1 MLYRKG
7 ADPVVLDRV
16 AGELARCAREVD
28 TVRTDASRAVTAI
41 GRAWGGAD
49 ADRVADDWRRASAH
63 LTVLGTRLDDL
74 ASRLR
79 ENARAQRGASDA
91 TGGSG
96 APALPWPFG
105 GGGVPGF
112 PFAPTPGG
120 SQASE
125 PLAVQTRGTEPQP
138 IDLELAHLAQGV
150 YDGKGTDRFTPVAD
164 DDLRELGI
172 DPSRLTGPGG
182 FQAQVYRDADG
193 GYVLAFA
200 GTDPTSVSDWATNVQ
215 QGTGQLSAQHLQAI
229 RLAQSLGTAVGPD
242 HLVLTGHSLGG
253 GLASTAAA
261 ATGDPAVTFNAAGVH
276 PNTLLAA
283 AALGGS
289 HLGVAADQVRN
300 YHVRGELLTTLQ
312 NPLGSFVDHVP
323 FGIGDNALAPDALGT
338 QIALVPAAGPR
349 VSVSGWAALS
359 PVVGAIDI
367 ATDLGG
373 WSVHEHQAP
382 SVIDAME
389 ASTFF
394 GKQ

>member
-16 AGELARCAREVD
+16 AGELARCARDVD
-28 TVRTDASRAVTAI
+28 ALRADASRAVSAI

-49 ADRVADDWRRASAH
+49 ADRAADDWRRASAH
-63 LTVLGTRLDDL
+63 LSVLGTRLDDL

-79 ENARAQRGASDA
+79 ENARAQRGASAD
-91 TGGSG
+91 TRDSG

-105 GGGVPGF
+105 GGVPGF
-112 PFAPTPGG
+112 PFAPSRGG
-120 SQASE
+120 SEPSE
-125 PLAVQTRGTEPQP
+125 PLADQTRGTEPQP

-150 YDGKGTDRFTPVAD
+150 YDGEGTDRFAPVSA
-164 DDLRELGI
+164 DDLRALGV

-200 GTDPTSVSDWATNVQ
+200 GTDPTSVSDWATNLQ

-229 RLAQSLGTAVGPD
+229 RLAQALESAVGPE

-253 GLASTAAA
+253 GLASTASA

-338 QIALVPAAGPR
+338 QIALDPAEAPH
-349 VSVSGWAALS
+349 VSVSPWAALS
-359 PVVGAIDI
+359 PVVGAIDV
-367 ATDLGG
+367 ATDLGA

-389 ASTFF
+389 ASTYF

>member
-1 MLYRKG
+1 VLYRKG

-16 AGELARCAREVD
+16 AGELTRCARDVD
-28 TVRTDASRAVTAI
+28 GVRADASRAVTAI

-49 ADRVADDWRRASAH
+49 ADRAADDWSRASAH
-63 LTVLGTRLDDL
+63 LAVLGTRLDDL

-79 ENARAQRGASDA
+79 ENARAQRGSSEAA
-91 TGGSG
+91 GPGRPPT
-96 APALPWPFG
+96 PALPWPFG
-105 GGGVPGF
+105 IGPVPGL
-112 PFAPTPGG
+112 PVPEPARDE
-120 SQASE
+120 SE
-125 PLAVQTRGTEPQP
+125 ALADETRGTDPRP

-150 YDGKGTDRFTPVAD
+150 YDGEGTDRFAPVGA
-164 DDLRELGI
+164 DDLRALGI

-182 FQAQVYRDADG
+182 FQAQVYRDAEG

-229 RLAQSLGTAVGPD
+229 GLAQDLESAVGAE

-261 ATGDPAVTFNAAGVH
+261 ATGEPAVTFNAAGVH
-276 PNTLLAA
+276 PNTLVAA

-289 HLGVAADQVRN
+289 HFGVAADQVRN

-323 FGIGDNALAPDALGT
+323 FGIGDNALAPDAIGT
-338 QIALVPAAGPR
+338 QIALDPAQGPH

-359 PVVGAIDI
+359 PVVGAIEV
-367 ATDLGG
+367 AKDLGG

-389 ASTFF
+389 ASTYF